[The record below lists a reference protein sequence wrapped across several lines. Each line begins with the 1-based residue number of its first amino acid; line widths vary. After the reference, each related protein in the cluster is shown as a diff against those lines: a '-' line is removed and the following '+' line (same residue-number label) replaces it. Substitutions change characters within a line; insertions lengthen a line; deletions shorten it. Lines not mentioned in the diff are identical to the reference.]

1 MSQFGELV
9 SGRRQVP
16 ADVDGRLHGRDYNLR
31 VAVTRSPDQHLVTTT
46 VAGLPAGPSSVFTC
60 IGALGTPPPS
70 SRTGPLARKYRVSL
84 TVDLCGGNKII
95 SLKKFIS
102 PQPVGGPSNRKKIRG
117 PWARAQCAHW
127 LRRPWRSRGA
137 SPCRPWA

>member
-60 IGALGTPPPS
+60 IGALGTPPAE
-70 SRTGPLARKYRVSL
+70 R
-84 TVDLCGGNKII
+84 
-95 SLKKFIS
+95 
-102 PQPVGGPSNRKKIRG
+102 GPSLESTGFPLQLIFAEVIR
-117 PWARAQCAHW
+117 
-127 LRRPWRSRGA
+127 
-137 SPCRPWA
+137 